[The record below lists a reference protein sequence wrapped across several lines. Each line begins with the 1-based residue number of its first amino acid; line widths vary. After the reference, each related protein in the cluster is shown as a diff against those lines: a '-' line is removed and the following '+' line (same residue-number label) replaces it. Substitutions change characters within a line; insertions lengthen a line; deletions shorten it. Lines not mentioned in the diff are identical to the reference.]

1 MVDYT
6 LLAKAAL
13 LHDIGKLCYRAG
25 LTNEPETYPEYG
37 ARWLARLL
45 PEDDEAMQQLLRC
58 ISYHR
63 RRDFEAVKLK
73 DDDLAYLVYFADT
86 IAFGAEKTERRQDDK
101 FDASLCL
108 ESVFNYFSDHD
119 TYKRYFL
126 PKEINTGKEINY
138 AVRDNIKASP
148 ELKIN

>member
-86 IAFGAEKTERRQDDK
+86 ILPIRLHSAQKRPNAARMI
-101 FDASLCL
+101 SLTLRCAWNRYLIIFRTTILINAIFCL
-108 ESVFNYFSDHD
+108 
-119 TYKRYFL
+119 KR
-126 PKEINTGKEINY
+126 
-138 AVRDNIKASP
+138 
-148 ELKIN
+148 

>member
-63 RRDFEAVKLK
+63 RRDFEAVKLQ

-86 IAFGAEKTERRQDDK
+86 IAFGAEKTERRQMI
-101 FDASLCL
+101 SLTLRCVWNRYLIIFRTTILISAIFCL
-108 ESVFNYFSDHD
+108 
-119 TYKRYFL
+119 KR
-126 PKEINTGKEINY
+126 
-138 AVRDNIKASP
+138 
-148 ELKIN
+148 

>member
-1 MVDYT
+1 MGKKV
-6 LLAKAAL
+6 AL
-13 LHDIGKLCYRAG
+13 HNLGCKVNAY
-25 LTNEPETYPEYG
+25 EV
-37 ARWLARLL
+37 
-45 PEDDEAMQQLLRC
+45 EAMQQLLRC

-108 ESVFNYFSDHD
+108 ESLFNYFSDHD

-126 PKEINTGKEINY
+126 LKEINTGKEINY
-138 AVRDNIKASP
+138 AVRDLSLIH
-148 ELKIN
+148 I